1 MPSGLQRETTTVHD
15 TYILYIDLQVWEDF
29 FFSCNL
35 IQLVQRSMA
44 NENKEVCFH
53 EPHISLTKSAQ
64 RAVQHAFFLPL
75 VGSSFNLHVFLKFY
89 GLLKII

>member
-1 MPSGLQRETTTVHD
+1 
-15 TYILYIDLQVWEDF
+15 
-29 FFSCNL
+29 
-35 IQLVQRSMA
+35 MA